1 MNKKRPS
8 RSKANF
14 RPRIFFNFLAQTF
27 TMKKIILPLA
37 FVFTSMVCAQ
47 AQKATV
53 QKLWAT
59 DTILKVPE
67 SVLVDDKENCIW
79 VSNIDGASTAKDGKG
94 SISKLSKS
102 GTPINLEWITGL
114 NAPKGMA
121 KYKQELYVADL
132 TELVVID
139 IKKAVIIKKIPI
151 EGSVFL
157 NDVTVNNKGAVFVS
171 DSRTGKVHRY
181 ENNVV
186 TTEVENLQGPNGL
199 LSIEDQLLIL
209 DKGSLLSLTASGA
222 ISKIMDGM
230 DPSTDGIERVAPNQ
244 YLVSCWNGIVYYVI
258 AGAQKITL
266 FDTRTEK
273 INSADIGY
281 DAKNKIIY
289 VPTFLK
295 NSVVAYQLQIQ

>member
-1 MNKKRPS
+1 
-8 RSKANF
+8 
-14 RPRIFFNFLAQTF
+14 
-27 TMKKIILPLA
+27 MKKLMTSLT
-37 FVFTSMVCAQ
+37 FVCFSLVSIN

-67 SVLVDDKENCIW
+67 SVLVDDKENCLW
-79 VSNIDGASTAKDGKG
+79 VSNIDGAANGKDGKG
-94 SISKLSKS
+94 SISKLSKT
-102 GTPINLEWITGL
+102 GTPINLDWVTGL

-139 IKKAVIIKKIPI
+139 IKKGVIKNKIKV

-157 NDVTVNNKGAVFVS
+157 NDVTVNKNGAVFVS
-171 DSRTGKVHRY
+171 DSRTGKLHRY
-181 ENNVV
+181 ENNMV
-186 TTEVENLQGPNGL
+186 TIEVENLQGPNGL
-199 LSIEDQLLIL
+199 LSIDDQLLIL
-209 DKGSLLSLTASGA
+209 DRGSLLSLTPGGT

-230 DPSTDGIERVAPNQ
+230 DPSTDGIEKVAPNQ
-244 YLVSCWNGIVYYVI
+244 YIVSCWNGIVYFVA

-266 FDTRTEK
+266 FDTRSEK

>member
-1 MNKKRPS
+1 
-8 RSKANF
+8 
-14 RPRIFFNFLAQTF
+14 
-27 TMKKIILPLA
+27 MKKIILSLT
-37 FVFTSMVCAQ
+37 FVYAVLMSAS

-67 SVLVDDKENCIW
+67 SVLVDDKENCLW
-79 VSNIDGASTAKDGKG
+79 VSNIDGASNGKDGKG
-94 SISKLSKS
+94 SISKLSKT
-102 GTPINLEWITGL
+102 GAPINLEWITGL

-139 IKKAVIIKKIPI
+139 VKKGVIKNKITI

-157 NDVTVNNKGAVFVS
+157 NDVTVNNNGAVFVS

-181 ENNVV
+181 ENNQV
-186 TTEVENLQGPNGL
+186 TLEVENLQGPNGL

-209 DKGSLLSLTASGA
+209 DRGSLLSVTPGGA

-244 YLVSCWNGIVYYVI
+244 YLVSCWNGIVYYVV
-258 AGAQKITL
+258 AGAQKVIL
-266 FDTRTEK
+266 FDTRSEK

-281 DAKNKIIY
+281 DAKKKIIY

-295 NSVVAYQLQIQ
+295 NNVVAYQLQIQ

>member
-1 MNKKRPS
+1 
-8 RSKANF
+8 
-14 RPRIFFNFLAQTF
+14 
-27 TMKKIILPLA
+27 MKKVILSLA
-37 FVFTSMVCAQ
+37 LVCAGLIGAN

-53 QKLWAT
+53 QKLWVT

-67 SVLVDDKENCIW
+67 SVLVDDKENCLW
-79 VSNIDGASTAKDGKG
+79 VSNIDGASNGKDGKG
-94 SISKLSKS
+94 SISKLSKT

-139 IKKAVIIKKIPI
+139 IKKATIIKRVPI

-157 NDVTVNNKGAVFVS
+157 NDVTVNSKGAVFVS

-181 ENNVV
+181 ENN
-186 TTEVENLQGPNGL
+186 TTTIEVENLQGPNGL

-209 DKGSLLSLTASGA
+209 DRGSLLSVTPGGA

-244 YLVSCWNGIVYYVI
+244 YLVSCWNGIVYYVV
-258 AGAQKITL
+258 AGAQKVTL
-266 FDTRTEK
+266 FDTRSEK

-281 DAKNKIIY
+281 DAKKKIIY

-295 NSVVAYQLQIQ
+295 NSVVAYQLEIQ

>member
-1 MNKKRPS
+1 
-8 RSKANF
+8 
-14 RPRIFFNFLAQTF
+14 
-27 TMKKIILPLA
+27 MKKLMTSLT
-37 FVFTSMVCAQ
+37 FVCFSLVSIN

-67 SVLVDDKENCIW
+67 SVLVDDKENCLW
-79 VSNIDGASTAKDGKG
+79 VSNIDGAANGKDGKG
-94 SISKLSKS
+94 SISKLSKT
-102 GTPINLEWITGL
+102 GTPINLDWVTGL

-139 IKKAVIIKKIPI
+139 IKKGIIKNKIKV

-157 NDVTVNNKGAVFVS
+157 NDVTVNKNGAVFVS
-171 DSRTGKVHRY
+171 DTRTGKVHRY
-181 ENNVV
+181 ENNMV
-186 TTEVENLQGPNGL
+186 TIEVENLQGPNGL
-199 LSIEDQLLIL
+199 LSIDDQLLIL
-209 DKGSLLSLTASGA
+209 DRGSLLSLAPGGT

-230 DPSTDGIERVAPNQ
+230 DPSTDGIEKVAPNQ
-244 YLVSCWNGIVYYVI
+244 YIVSCWNGIVYFVA

-266 FDTRTEK
+266 FDTRSEK

>member
-1 MNKKRPS
+1 
-8 RSKANF
+8 
-14 RPRIFFNFLAQTF
+14 
-27 TMKKIILPLA
+27 MKKIIIFLA
-37 FVFTSMVCAQ
+37 FVCCSVGTIN
-47 AQKATV
+47 AQKVTV

-67 SVLVDDKENCIW
+67 SVLVDDKENCLW
-79 VSNIDGASTAKDGKG
+79 VSNIDGASNGKDGKG
-94 SISKLSKS
+94 SISKLSKT
-102 GTPINLEWITGL
+102 GTPINLDWVTGL

-139 IKKAVIIKKIPI
+139 IKKGVIKNKIKV

-157 NDVTVNNKGAVFVS
+157 NDVTVNKNGAVFVS

-181 ENNVV
+181 ENNMV
-186 TTEVENLQGPNGL
+186 TIEVENLQGPNGL
-199 LSIEDQLLIL
+199 LSIDDQLLIL
-209 DKGSLLSLTASGA
+209 DKGSLLSLTPGGT

-230 DPSTDGIERVAPNQ
+230 DPSTDGIEKVAPNQ
-244 YLVSCWNGIVYYVI
+244 YIVSCWNGIVYFVE

-266 FDTRTEK
+266 FDTRSEK

-281 DAKNKIIY
+281 DPKNRIIY

>member
-1 MNKKRPS
+1 
-8 RSKANF
+8 
-14 RPRIFFNFLAQTF
+14 
-27 TMKKIILPLA
+27 MKKIMTSLA
-37 FVFTSMVCAQ
+37 FVCFSLVNIN

-67 SVLVDDKENCIW
+67 SVLVDDKENCLW
-79 VSNIDGASTAKDGKG
+79 VSNIDGAANGKDGKG
-94 SISKLSKS
+94 SISKLSKT
-102 GTPINLEWITGL
+102 GTPINLDLITGL

-139 IKKAVIIKKIPI
+139 IKKGIIKNKIKV

-157 NDVTVNNKGAVFVS
+157 NDVTVNKNGAVFVS

-181 ENNVV
+181 ENNMV
-186 TTEVENLQGPNGL
+186 TIEAENLQGPNGL
-199 LSIEDQLLIL
+199 LSIDDQLLIL
-209 DKGSLLSLTASGA
+209 DRGSLLSVTPGGT

-230 DPSTDGIERVAPNQ
+230 DPSTDGIEKVAPNQ
-244 YLVSCWNGIVYYVI
+244 YIVSCWNGIVYFVE

-266 FDTRTEK
+266 FDTRSEK

>member
-1 MNKKRPS
+1 MTS
-8 RSKANF
+8 
-14 RPRIFFNFLAQTF
+14 
-27 TMKKIILPLA
+27 LA
-37 FVFTSMVCAQ
+37 FVCFSLVSINAQ
-47 AQKATV
+47 IATV

-67 SVLVDDKENCIW
+67 SVLVDDKENCLW
-79 VSNIDGASTAKDGKG
+79 VSNIDGAANGKDGKG
-94 SISKLSKS
+94 SISKLSKT
-102 GTPINLEWITGL
+102 GTPINLDWITGL

-139 IKKAVIIKKIPI
+139 IKKGVIKNKIKV

-157 NDVTVNNKGAVFVS
+157 NDVTVNKNGAVFVS

-181 ENNVV
+181 ENNKV
-186 TTEVENLQGPNGL
+186 TIEAENLQGPNGL
-199 LSIEDQLLIL
+199 LSIDDQLLIL
-209 DKGSLLSLTASGA
+209 DRGSLLSLTPGGT

-230 DPSTDGIERVAPNQ
+230 DPSTDGIEKVAPNQ
-244 YLVSCWNGIVYYVI
+244 YIVSCWNGIVYFVE

-266 FDTRTEK
+266 FDTRSEK

>member
-1 MNKKRPS
+1 MTS
-8 RSKANF
+8 
-14 RPRIFFNFLAQTF
+14 
-27 TMKKIILPLA
+27 LA
-37 FVFTSMVCAQ
+37 FVCFSLVSIN

-67 SVLVDDKENCIW
+67 SVLVDDKENCLW
-79 VSNIDGASTAKDGKG
+79 VSNIDGAANGKDGKG
-94 SISKLSKS
+94 SISKLSKT
-102 GTPINLEWITGL
+102 GTPINLDWITGL

-139 IKKAVIIKKIPI
+139 IKKGVIKNKIKV

-157 NDVTVNNKGAVFVS
+157 NDVTVNKNGAVFVS
-171 DSRTGKVHRY
+171 DTRTGKVHRY
-181 ENNVV
+181 ENNKV
-186 TTEVENLQGPNGL
+186 TIEIENLQGPNGL
-199 LSIEDQLLIL
+199 LSIDDQLLIL
-209 DKGSLLSLTASGA
+209 DRGSLLSVTPGGT

-230 DPSTDGIERVAPNQ
+230 DPSTDGIEKVAPNQ
-244 YLVSCWNGIVYYVI
+244 YIVSCWNGIVYFV
-258 AGAQKITL
+258 ASGAQKTTF
-266 FDTRTEK
+266 FDTRSEK

>member
-1 MNKKRPS
+1 
-8 RSKANF
+8 
-14 RPRIFFNFLAQTF
+14 
-27 TMKKIILPLA
+27 MKKIICSLA
-37 FVFTSMVCAQ
+37 FVCAGLMNAN

-67 SVLVDDKENCIW
+67 SVLVDDKENCLW
-79 VSNIDGASTAKDGKG
+79 VSNIDGASNGKDGKG
-94 SISKLSKS
+94 SISKLSKT
-102 GTPINLEWITGL
+102 GAPINLDWVTGL
-114 NAPKGMA
+114 NAPKGLG

-139 IKKAVIIKKIPI
+139 IKKGIIKNKIKV

-157 NDVTVNNKGAVFVS
+157 NDVTVNKNGAVFVS
-171 DSRTGKVHRY
+171 DSRTGKVHRI
-181 ENNVV
+181 ENGIVSI
-186 TTEVENLQGPNGL
+186 EVENLQGPNGL

-209 DKGSLLSLTASGA
+209 DRGSLLSVTPGGA

-244 YLVSCWNGIVYYVI
+244 YIISCWNGIVYFVA

-266 FDTRTEK
+266 FDTRSEK

-289 VPTFLK
+289 VPTFMK

>member
-1 MNKKRPS
+1 
-8 RSKANF
+8 
-14 RPRIFFNFLAQTF
+14 
-27 TMKKIILPLA
+27 MKKIMISLA
-37 FVFTSMVCAQ
+37 LACFSLVSIY

-59 DTILKVPE
+59 DTILKIPE
-67 SVLVDDKENCIW
+67 SVLVDDKENCLW
-79 VSNIDGASTAKDGKG
+79 VSNIDGASNGKDGKG
-94 SISKLSKS
+94 SISKLSKTGS
-102 GTPINLEWITGL
+102 PVNLEWVTGL

-139 IKKAVIIKKIPI
+139 IKKGVIKNKIKV

-157 NDVTVNNKGAVFVS
+157 NDVTVNKNGAVFVS
-171 DSRTGKVHRY
+171 DSRTGKVHRI
-181 ENNVV
+181 ENGMVSI
-186 TTEVENLQGPNGL
+186 EVENLQGPNGL

-209 DKGSLLSLTASGA
+209 DRGSLLSVTPGGA

-244 YLVSCWNGIVYYVI
+244 YIVSCWNGIVYYIV

-266 FDTRTEK
+266 FDTRSEK

-289 VPTFLK
+289 VPTFMK
-295 NSVVAYQLQIQ
+295 NSVVPYQLQLQ

>member
-1 MNKKRPS
+1 
-8 RSKANF
+8 
-14 RPRIFFNFLAQTF
+14 
-27 TMKKIILPLA
+27 MKKLMTSLT
-37 FVFTSMVCAQ
+37 FVCFSLVSIN

-67 SVLVDDKENCIW
+67 SVLLDDKENCLW
-79 VSNIDGASTAKDGKG
+79 VSNIDGAANGKDGKG
-94 SISKLSKS
+94 SISKLSKT
-102 GTPINLEWITGL
+102 GTPINLDWITGL

-139 IKKAVIIKKIPI
+139 IKKGVIKNKIKV

-157 NDVTVNNKGAVFVS
+157 NDVTVNKNGAVFVS

-181 ENNVV
+181 ENNMV
-186 TTEVENLQGPNGL
+186 TIEVENLQGPNGL
-199 LSIEDQLLIL
+199 LSIDDQLLIL
-209 DKGSLLSLTASGA
+209 DRGSLLSVTPGGT

-230 DPSTDGIERVAPNQ
+230 DPSTDGIEKVAPNQ
-244 YLVSCWNGIVYYVI
+244 YIVSCWNGIVYFVE

-266 FDTRTEK
+266 FDTRSEK

>member
-1 MNKKRPS
+1 MTS
-8 RSKANF
+8 
-14 RPRIFFNFLAQTF
+14 LA
-27 TMKKIILPLA
+27 L
-37 FVFTSMVCAQ
+37 VCFSLVSIN

-59 DTILKVPE
+59 DTILKIPE
-67 SVLVDDKENCIW
+67 SVLVDDKENCLW
-79 VSNIDGASTAKDGKG
+79 VSNIDGASNGKDGKG
-94 SISKLSKS
+94 SISKLSKTGS
-102 GTPINLEWITGL
+102 PVNLEWVTGL

-139 IKKAVIIKKIPI
+139 IKKGVIKNKIKV

-157 NDVTVNNKGAVFVS
+157 NDVTVNKNGAVFVS
-171 DSRTGKVHRY
+171 DSRTGKVHRI
-181 ENNVV
+181 ENGIVSI
-186 TTEVENLQGPNGL
+186 EVENLQGPNGL

-209 DKGSLLSLTASGA
+209 DRGSLLSVTPGGA

-244 YLVSCWNGIVYYVI
+244 YIVSCWNGIVYFVA

-266 FDTRTEK
+266 FDTRSEK

>member
-1 MNKKRPS
+1 
-8 RSKANF
+8 
-14 RPRIFFNFLAQTF
+14 
-27 TMKKIILPLA
+27 MKKIMTSLA
-37 FVFTSMVCAQ
+37 LVCFSLVSIN

-59 DTILKVPE
+59 DTILKIPE
-67 SVLVDDKENCIW
+67 SVLVDDKENCLW
-79 VSNIDGASTAKDGKG
+79 VSNIDGASNGNDAKG
-94 SISKLSKS
+94 SISKLSKT
-102 GTPINLEWITGL
+102 GTPINLDWVTGL

-132 TELVVID
+132 TELIVID
-139 IKKAVIIKKIPI
+139 IKKGVIKNKIKV

-157 NDVTVNNKGAVFVS
+157 NDVTVNKNGAVFVS
-171 DSRTGKVHRY
+171 DSRTGKVHRI
-181 ENNVV
+181 ENGMVSI
-186 TTEVENLQGPNGL
+186 EVENLQGPNGL

-209 DKGSLLSLTASGA
+209 DRGSLLSVTPGGA

-244 YLVSCWNGIVYYVI
+244 YIVSCWNGIVYFVA

-266 FDTRTEK
+266 FDTRSEK

-289 VPTFLK
+289 VPTFMK

>member
-1 MNKKRPS
+1 
-8 RSKANF
+8 
-14 RPRIFFNFLAQTF
+14 
-27 TMKKIILPLA
+27 MKKIICALA
-37 FVFTSMVCAQ
+37 FITTGLISAS

-102 GTPINLEWITGL
+102 GTPIHLEWLTGL

-139 IKKAVIIKKIPI
+139 IKKATIIKKIPI

-181 ENNVV
+181 ENNIVSL
-186 TTEVENLQGPNGL
+186 EIENLQGPNGL

-209 DKGSLLSLTASGA
+209 DRGSLLSLSPSGA

-244 YLVSCWNGIVYYVI
+244 YLVSCWNGIVYYVV

>member
-1 MNKKRPS
+1 
-8 RSKANF
+8 
-14 RPRIFFNFLAQTF
+14 
-27 TMKKIILPLA
+27 MKKTILSLALIINV
-37 FVFTSMVCAQ
+37 FVSVS

-79 VSNIDGASTAKDGKG
+79 VSNIDGASTGKDGKG
-94 SISKLSKS
+94 SISKLSKT
-102 GTPINLEWITGL
+102 GMPINLEWVTGL

-139 IKKAVIIKKIPI
+139 IKKATIVKRVPI

-157 NDVTVNNKGAVFVS
+157 NDVTVNKNGAVFVS

-181 ENNVV
+181 ENN
-186 TTEVENLQGPNGL
+186 TTTIEVENLQGPNGL

-209 DKGSLLSLTASGA
+209 DRGSLLSITPGGA

-244 YLVSCWNGIVYYVI
+244 YIVSCWNGIVYYVV
-258 AGAQKITL
+258 AGAQKVTL
-266 FDTRTEK
+266 FDTRSEK

-281 DAKNKIIY
+281 DAKKKIIY

-295 NSVVAYQLQIQ
+295 NNVVAYQLQIQ

>member
-1 MNKKRPS
+1 
-8 RSKANF
+8 
-14 RPRIFFNFLAQTF
+14 
-27 TMKKIILPLA
+27 MKKLMTSLT
-37 FVFTSMVCAQ
+37 FVCFSLVSIN

-67 SVLVDDKENCIW
+67 SVLVDDKENCLW
-79 VSNIDGASTAKDGKG
+79 VSNIDGAANGKDGKG
-94 SISKLSKS
+94 SISKLSKT
-102 GTPINLEWITGL
+102 GTPINLDWVTGL

-139 IKKAVIIKKIPI
+139 IKKGIIKNKIKV

-157 NDVTVNNKGAVFVS
+157 NDVTVNKNGAVFVS
-171 DSRTGKVHRY
+171 DTRTGKVHRY
-181 ENNVV
+181 ENNMV
-186 TTEVENLQGPNGL
+186 TIEAENLQGPNGL
-199 LSIEDQLLIL
+199 LSIDDQLLIL
-209 DKGSLLSLTASGA
+209 DRGSLLSLTPGGT

-230 DPSTDGIERVAPNQ
+230 DPSTDGIEKVAPNQ
-244 YLVSCWNGIVYYVI
+244 YIVSCWNGIVYFVE
-258 AGAQKITL
+258 AGSQKITL
-266 FDTRTEK
+266 FDTRSEK

>member
-1 MNKKRPS
+1 
-8 RSKANF
+8 
-14 RPRIFFNFLAQTF
+14 
-27 TMKKIILPLA
+27 MKKIMTSLA
-37 FVFTSMVCAQ
+37 FVCFSLVSINAQ
-47 AQKATV
+47 IATV

-67 SVLVDDKENCIW
+67 SVLVDDKENCLW
-79 VSNIDGASTAKDGKG
+79 VSNIDGAANGKDGKG
-94 SISKLSKS
+94 SISKLSKT
-102 GTPINLEWITGL
+102 GTPINLDWITGL

-132 TELVVID
+132 TELIVID
-139 IKKAVIIKKIPI
+139 IKKGVIKNKIKV

-157 NDVTVNNKGAVFVS
+157 NDVTVNKNGAVFVS

-181 ENNVV
+181 ENNMV
-186 TTEVENLQGPNGL
+186 TIEVENLQGPNGL
-199 LSIEDQLLIL
+199 LSIDDQLLIL
-209 DKGSLLSLTASGA
+209 DRGSLLSVTPGGT

-230 DPSTDGIERVAPNQ
+230 DPSTDGIEKVAPNQ
-244 YLVSCWNGIVYYVI
+244 YIVSCWNGIVYFVA

-266 FDTRTEK
+266 FDTRSEK

>member
-1 MNKKRPS
+1 
-8 RSKANF
+8 
-14 RPRIFFNFLAQTF
+14 
-27 TMKKIILPLA
+27 MKKIILSLS
-37 FVFTSMVCAQ
+37 FVCAGLISAS

-67 SVLVDDKENCIW
+67 SVLVDDKENCLW
-79 VSNIDGASTAKDGKG
+79 VSNIDGASNGKDGKG
-94 SISKLSKS
+94 SISKLSKT
-102 GTPINLEWITGL
+102 GAPINLEWITGL

-139 IKKAVIIKKIPI
+139 VKKGVIKNKITI

-157 NDVTVNNKGAVFVS
+157 NDVTVNNNGAVFVS

-181 ENNVV
+181 ENNQV
-186 TTEVENLQGPNGL
+186 TIEVENLQGPNGL

-209 DKGSLLSLTASGA
+209 DRGSLLSVTPGGA

-244 YLVSCWNGIVYYVI
+244 YLVSCWNGIVYYVV
-258 AGAQKITL
+258 AGAQKVTL
-266 FDTRTEK
+266 FDTRSEK

-281 DAKNKIIY
+281 DAKKKIIY

-295 NSVVAYQLQIQ
+295 NNVVAYQLQIQ

>member
-1 MNKKRPS
+1 MIS
-8 RSKANF
+8 
-14 RPRIFFNFLAQTF
+14 LA
-27 TMKKIILPLA
+27 LA
-37 FVFTSMVCAQ
+37 CFSLVSIY

-59 DTILKVPE
+59 DTILKIPE
-67 SVLVDDKENCIW
+67 SVLVDDKENCLW
-79 VSNIDGASTAKDGKG
+79 VSNIDGASNGKDGKG
-94 SISKLSKS
+94 SISKLSKTGS
-102 GTPINLEWITGL
+102 PVNLEWVTGL
-114 NAPKGMA
+114 NAPKGLA

-139 IKKAVIIKKIPI
+139 IKKGVIKNKIKV

-157 NDVTVNNKGAVFVS
+157 NDVTVNKNGAVFVS
-171 DSRTGKVHRY
+171 DSRTGKVHRI
-181 ENNVV
+181 ENGIVSI
-186 TTEVENLQGPNGL
+186 EVENLQGPNGL

-209 DKGSLLSLTASGA
+209 DRGSLLSVTPGGA

-244 YLVSCWNGIVYYVI
+244 YIVSCWNGIVYYIV

-266 FDTRTEK
+266 FDTRSEK

-289 VPTFLK
+289 VPTFMK

>member
-1 MNKKRPS
+1 
-8 RSKANF
+8 
-14 RPRIFFNFLAQTF
+14 
-27 TMKKIILPLA
+27 MKKIICSLA
-37 FVFTSMVCAQ
+37 FVCAGLMNAN

-67 SVLVDDKENCIW
+67 SVLVDDKENCLW
-79 VSNIDGASTAKDGKG
+79 VSNIDGASNGKDGKG
-94 SISKLSKS
+94 SISKLSKT
-102 GTPINLEWITGL
+102 GVPINLDWVTGL
-114 NAPKGMA
+114 NAPKGMG

-139 IKKAVIIKKIPI
+139 IKKGIIKNKIKV

-157 NDVTVNNKGAVFVS
+157 NDVTVNKNGAVFVS
-171 DSRTGKVHRY
+171 DSRTGKVHRI
-181 ENNVV
+181 ENGIVSI
-186 TTEVENLQGPNGL
+186 EVENLQGPNGL

-209 DKGSLLSLTASGA
+209 DRGSLLSVTPGGA

-244 YLVSCWNGIVYYVI
+244 YIISCWNGIVYFVA

-266 FDTRTEK
+266 FDTRSEK

-289 VPTFLK
+289 VPTFMK
-295 NSVVAYQLQIQ
+295 NSVVAYQLQLQ

>member
-1 MNKKRPS
+1 
-8 RSKANF
+8 
-14 RPRIFFNFLAQTF
+14 
-27 TMKKIILPLA
+27 MKKIMTSLA
-37 FVFTSMVCAQ
+37 FVCFCLVSIN

-53 QKLWAT
+53 LKLWAT
-59 DTILKVPE
+59 DTILKIPE
-67 SVLVDDKENCIW
+67 SVLVDDKKNCLW
-79 VSNIDGASTAKDGKG
+79 VSNIDGAANDKDGKG
-94 SISKLSKS
+94 SISKLSKT
-102 GTPINLEWITGL
+102 GTPINLDWVTGL

-139 IKKAVIIKKIPI
+139 IKKGIIKNKIKV

-157 NDVTVNNKGAVFVS
+157 NDVTVNKNGAVFVS
-171 DSRTGKVHRY
+171 DTRTGKVHRY
-181 ENNVV
+181 ENNMV
-186 TTEVENLQGPNGL
+186 TIEVENLQGPNGL
-199 LSIEDQLLIL
+199 LSIDDQLLIL
-209 DKGSLLSLTASGA
+209 DRGSLLSLTPGGT

-230 DPSTDGIERVAPNQ
+230 DPSTDGIEKVAPNQ
-244 YLVSCWNGIVYYVI
+244 YIVSCWNGIVYFVA

-266 FDTRTEK
+266 FDTRSEK

>member
-1 MNKKRPS
+1 
-8 RSKANF
+8 
-14 RPRIFFNFLAQTF
+14 
-27 TMKKIILPLA
+27 MKKIMTSLA
-37 FVFTSMVCAQ
+37 FVCFSLVSIN
-47 AQKATV
+47 AQKVTV

-67 SVLVDDKENCIW
+67 SVLVDDKENCLW
-79 VSNIDGASTAKDGKG
+79 VSNIDGAANGKDGKG
-94 SISKLSKS
+94 SISKLSKT
-102 GTPINLEWITGL
+102 GTPINLDWVTGL

-139 IKKAVIIKKIPI
+139 IKKGVIKNKIKV

-157 NDVTVNNKGAVFVS
+157 NDVTVNKNGAVFVS
-171 DSRTGKVHRY
+171 DTRTGKVHRY
-181 ENNVV
+181 ENNMV
-186 TTEVENLQGPNGL
+186 TIEVENLQGPNGL
-199 LSIEDQLLIL
+199 LSIDDQLLIL
-209 DKGSLLSLTASGA
+209 DRGSLLSLTPGGT

-230 DPSTDGIERVAPNQ
+230 DPSTDGIEKVAPNQ
-244 YLVSCWNGIVYYVI
+244 YIVSCWNGIVYFVA

-266 FDTRTEK
+266 FDTRSEK

>member
-1 MNKKRPS
+1 
-8 RSKANF
+8 
-14 RPRIFFNFLAQTF
+14 
-27 TMKKIILPLA
+27 MKKLMTSLT
-37 FVFTSMVCAQ
+37 FVCFSLVSIN

-67 SVLVDDKENCIW
+67 SVLVDDKENCLW
-79 VSNIDGASTAKDGKG
+79 VSNIDGAANGKDGKG
-94 SISKLSKS
+94 SISKLSKT
-102 GTPINLEWITGL
+102 GTPINLDWVTGL

-139 IKKAVIIKKIPI
+139 IKKGVIKNKIKV

-157 NDVTVNNKGAVFVS
+157 NDVTVNKNGAVFVS
-171 DSRTGKVHRY
+171 DTRTGKVHRY
-181 ENNVV
+181 ENNMV
-186 TTEVENLQGPNGL
+186 TIEAENLQGPNGL
-199 LSIEDQLLIL
+199 LSIDDQLLIL
-209 DKGSLLSLTASGA
+209 DRGSLLSLTPGGT

-230 DPSTDGIERVAPNQ
+230 DPSTDGIEKVAPNQ
-244 YLVSCWNGIVYYVI
+244 YIVSCWNGIVYFVE

-266 FDTRTEK
+266 FDTRSEK

>member
-1 MNKKRPS
+1 
-8 RSKANF
+8 
-14 RPRIFFNFLAQTF
+14 
-27 TMKKIILPLA
+27 MKKIMTSLA
-37 FVFTSMVCAQ
+37 FVCFSLVSIN
-47 AQKATV
+47 AQKVTV

-67 SVLVDDKENCIW
+67 SVLVDDKENCLW
-79 VSNIDGASTAKDGKG
+79 VSNIDGAANGKDGKG
-94 SISKLSKS
+94 SISKLSKK
-102 GTPINLEWITGL
+102 GTPINLDWITGL

-132 TELVVID
+132 TELIVID
-139 IKKAVIIKKIPI
+139 IKKGIIKNKIKV

-157 NDVTVNNKGAVFVS
+157 NDVTVNKNGAVFVS
-171 DSRTGKVHRY
+171 DTRTGKVHRY
-181 ENNVV
+181 ENNMV
-186 TTEVENLQGPNGL
+186 TIEVENLQGPNGL
-199 LSIEDQLLIL
+199 LSIDDQLLIL
-209 DKGSLLSLTASGA
+209 DRGSLLSVTPGGT

-230 DPSTDGIERVAPNQ
+230 DLSTDGIEKVAPNQ
-244 YLVSCWNGIVYYVI
+244 YIVSCWNGIVYFVA

-266 FDTRTEK
+266 FDTRSEK

>member
-1 MNKKRPS
+1 MALACAGLIG
-8 RSKANF
+8 AN
-14 RPRIFFNFLAQTF
+14 
-27 TMKKIILPLA
+27 
-37 FVFTSMVCAQ
+37 

-53 QKLWAT
+53 QKLWST

-67 SVLVDDKENCIW
+67 SVLVDDKENCLW
-79 VSNIDGASTAKDGKG
+79 VSNIDGASNGRDGKG
-94 SISKLSKS
+94 SISKLSKT
-102 GTPINLEWITGL
+102 GTPINLEWVTGL

-139 IKKAVIIKKIPI
+139 IKKGVIKNKIAI

-157 NDVTVNNKGAVFVS
+157 NDVTVNNNGAVFVS

-181 ENNVV
+181 ENNQV
-186 TTEVENLQGPNGL
+186 TIEVENLQGPNGL

-209 DKGSLLSLTASGA
+209 DRGSLLSVTPGGA

-244 YLVSCWNGIVYYVI
+244 YLVSCWNGIVYYVV
-258 AGAQKITL
+258 AGAQKVIL
-266 FDTRTEK
+266 FDTRSEK

-281 DAKNKIIY
+281 DAKKKIIY

-295 NSVVAYQLQIQ
+295 NNVVAYQLQIQ

>member
-1 MNKKRPS
+1 
-8 RSKANF
+8 
-14 RPRIFFNFLAQTF
+14 
-27 TMKKIILPLA
+27 MKKLMTSLT
-37 FVFTSMVCAQ
+37 FVCFSLVSIN

-67 SVLVDDKENCIW
+67 SVLVDDKENCLW
-79 VSNIDGASTAKDGKG
+79 VSNIDGAANGKDGKG
-94 SISKLSKS
+94 SISKLSKT
-102 GTPINLEWITGL
+102 GTPINLDWITGL

-139 IKKAVIIKKIPI
+139 IKKGVIKNKIKV

-157 NDVTVNNKGAVFVS
+157 NDVTVNKNGAVFVS
-171 DSRTGKVHRY
+171 DSRTGKLHRY
-181 ENNVV
+181 ENNMV
-186 TTEVENLQGPNGL
+186 TIEVENLQGPNGL
-199 LSIEDQLLIL
+199 LSIDDQLLIL
-209 DKGSLLSLTASGA
+209 DRGSLLSLTPGGT

-230 DPSTDGIERVAPNQ
+230 DPSTDGIEKVAPNQ
-244 YLVSCWNGIVYYVI
+244 YIVSCWNGIVYFVA

-266 FDTRTEK
+266 FDTRSEK

>member
-1 MNKKRPS
+1 
-8 RSKANF
+8 
-14 RPRIFFNFLAQTF
+14 
-27 TMKKIILPLA
+27 MKKTILSLALIINV
-37 FVFTSMVCAQ
+37 FVSVS

-79 VSNIDGASTAKDGKG
+79 VSNIDGASNGKDGKG
-94 SISKLSKS
+94 SISKLSKT
-102 GTPINLEWITGL
+102 GMPINLEWITGL

-139 IKKAVIIKKIPI
+139 IKKATIVKRVPI

-157 NDVTVNNKGAVFVS
+157 NDVTVNKNGAVFVS

-181 ENNVV
+181 ENN
-186 TTEVENLQGPNGL
+186 TTTIEVENLQGPNGL

-209 DKGSLLSLTASGA
+209 DRGSLLSVTPGGA

-244 YLVSCWNGIVYYVI
+244 YIVSCWNGIVYYIV
-258 AGAQKITL
+258 AGAQKVTL
-266 FDTRTEK
+266 FDTRSEK

-281 DAKNKIIY
+281 DAKKKIIY

-295 NSVVAYQLQIQ
+295 NNVVAYQLQIQ

>member
-1 MNKKRPS
+1 
-8 RSKANF
+8 
-14 RPRIFFNFLAQTF
+14 
-27 TMKKIILPLA
+27 MKKVIGSLA
-37 FVFTSMVCAQ
+37 LVIVVFVSAS

-53 QKLWAT
+53 QKLWTT
-59 DTILKVPE
+59 DTILKIPE

-79 VSNIDGASTAKDGKG
+79 VSNIDGASNGKDGKG
-94 SISKLSKS
+94 SISKLSKT

-121 KYKQELYVADL
+121 KFKQELYVADL

-139 IKKAVIIKKIPI
+139 IKKATIIKRVPI

-181 ENNVV
+181 ENN
-186 TTEVENLQGPNGL
+186 TTTIEVENLQGPNGL

-209 DKGSLLSLTASGA
+209 DRGSLLSVTPGGA

-244 YLVSCWNGIVYYVI
+244 YLVSCWNGIVYYVV
-258 AGAQKITL
+258 AGAQKVIL
-266 FDTRTEK
+266 FDTRSEK

-281 DAKNKIIY
+281 DAKKKIIY

-295 NSVVAYQLQIQ
+295 NNVVAYQLEIQ

>member
-1 MNKKRPS
+1 
-8 RSKANF
+8 
-14 RPRIFFNFLAQTF
+14 
-27 TMKKIILPLA
+27 MKKIMTSLA
-37 FVFTSMVCAQ
+37 FVCFSLVSIN

-67 SVLVDDKENCIW
+67 SVLVDDKENCLW
-79 VSNIDGASTAKDGKG
+79 VSNIDGAANGKDGKG
-94 SISKLSKS
+94 SISKLSKT
-102 GTPINLEWITGL
+102 GTPINLDWITGL

-139 IKKAVIIKKIPI
+139 IKKGVIKNKIKV

-157 NDVTVNNKGAVFVS
+157 NDVTVNKNGAVFVS

-181 ENNVV
+181 ENNMV
-186 TTEVENLQGPNGL
+186 TIEVENLQGPNGL
-199 LSIEDQLLIL
+199 LSIDDQLLIL
-209 DKGSLLSLTASGA
+209 DRGSLLSVAPGGT

-230 DPSTDGIERVAPNQ
+230 DPSTDGIEKVAPNQ
-244 YLVSCWNGIVYYVI
+244 YIVSCWNGIVYFVT

-266 FDTRTEK
+266 FDTRSEK

-281 DAKNKIIY
+281 DAKNKIIF

>member
-1 MNKKRPS
+1 
-8 RSKANF
+8 
-14 RPRIFFNFLAQTF
+14 
-27 TMKKIILPLA
+27 MKKVLLSLA
-37 FVFTSMVCAQ
+37 LVITVFANLN

-79 VSNIDGASTAKDGKG
+79 VSNIDGASNGKDGKG
-94 SISKLSKS
+94 SISKLSKT

-139 IKKAVIIKKIPI
+139 IKKATIIKRVPI

-181 ENNVV
+181 ENNN
-186 TTEVENLQGPNGL
+186 TTIEVENLQGPNGL

-209 DKGSLLSLTASGA
+209 DRGSLLSVTPGGA

-244 YLVSCWNGIVYYVI
+244 YLVSCWNGIVYYIV
-258 AGAQKITL
+258 AGAQKVTL
-266 FDTRTEK
+266 FDTRSEK

-281 DAKNKIIY
+281 DAKKKIIY

-295 NSVVAYQLQIQ
+295 NNVVAYQLQIQ

>member
-1 MNKKRPS
+1 
-8 RSKANF
+8 
-14 RPRIFFNFLAQTF
+14 
-27 TMKKIILPLA
+27 MKKIMTSLA
-37 FVFTSMVCAQ
+37 LACFSLVSINAQ
-47 AQKATV
+47 IATV

-59 DTILKVPE
+59 DTILKIPE
-67 SVLVDDKENCIW
+67 SVLVDDKENCLW
-79 VSNIDGASTAKDGKG
+79 VSNIDGASNGKDGKG
-94 SISKLSKS
+94 SISKLSKT
-102 GTPINLEWITGL
+102 GAAITLDWVTGL

-139 IKKAVIIKKIPI
+139 IKKGVIKNKIKV

-157 NDVTVNNKGAVFVS
+157 NDVTVNKNGAVFVS
-171 DSRTGKVHRY
+171 DSRTGKVHRI
-181 ENNVV
+181 ENGIVSI
-186 TTEVENLQGPNGL
+186 EVENLQGPNGI
-199 LSIEDQLLIL
+199 LSIDDQLLIL
-209 DKGSLLSLTASGA
+209 DRGSLLSVTPGGA

-244 YLVSCWNGIVYYVI
+244 YIVSCWNGIVYYIV

-266 FDTRTEK
+266 FDTRSEK

-289 VPTFLK
+289 VPTFMK

>member
-1 MNKKRPS
+1 
-8 RSKANF
+8 
-14 RPRIFFNFLAQTF
+14 
-27 TMKKIILPLA
+27 MKKIMTSLA
-37 FVFTSMVCAQ
+37 FVCFSLVSIN

-67 SVLVDDKENCIW
+67 SVLVDDKENCLW
-79 VSNIDGASTAKDGKG
+79 VSNIDGAANGIDGKG
-94 SISKLSKS
+94 SISKLSKT
-102 GTPINLEWITGL
+102 GTPINLDWITGL

-132 TELVVID
+132 TELIVID
-139 IKKAVIIKKIPI
+139 IKKGVIKNKIKV

-157 NDVTVNNKGAVFVS
+157 NDVTVNKNGAVFVS

-181 ENNVV
+181 ENNMV
-186 TTEVENLQGPNGL
+186 TIEVENLQGPNGL
-199 LSIEDQLLIL
+199 LSIDDQLLIL
-209 DKGSLLSLTASGA
+209 DRGSLLSLAPGGT

-230 DPSTDGIERVAPNQ
+230 DPSTDGIEKVAPNQ
-244 YLVSCWNGIVYYVI
+244 YIISCWNGIVYFVE

-266 FDTRTEK
+266 FDTRSEK

>member
-1 MNKKRPS
+1 
-8 RSKANF
+8 
-14 RPRIFFNFLAQTF
+14 
-27 TMKKIILPLA
+27 MKKIILSLT
-37 FVFTSMVCAQ
+37 FVCAVLISAS

-67 SVLVDDKENCIW
+67 SVLVDDKENCLW
-79 VSNIDGASTAKDGKG
+79 VSNIDGASNGKDGKG
-94 SISKLSKS
+94 SISKLSKT
-102 GTPINLEWITGL
+102 GAPINLEWITGL

-139 IKKAVIIKKIPI
+139 VKKGVIKNKITI

-157 NDVTVNNKGAVFVS
+157 NDVTVNNNGAVFVS

-181 ENNVV
+181 ENNQV
-186 TTEVENLQGPNGL
+186 TIEVENLQGPNGL

-209 DKGSLLSLTASGA
+209 DRGSLLSVTPGGA

-244 YLVSCWNGIVYYVI
+244 YLVSCWNGIVYYVV
-258 AGAQKITL
+258 AGAQKVTL
-266 FDTRTEK
+266 FDTRSEK

-281 DAKNKIIY
+281 DAKKKIIY

>member
-1 MNKKRPS
+1 
-8 RSKANF
+8 
-14 RPRIFFNFLAQTF
+14 
-27 TMKKIILPLA
+27 MKKIILSLA
-37 FVFTSMVCAQ
+37 LMITVFASLN

-53 QKLWAT
+53 QKLWST

-79 VSNIDGASTAKDGKG
+79 VSNIDGASNGKDGKG
-94 SISKLSKS
+94 SISKLSKT
-102 GTPINLEWITGL
+102 GTPINLEWVTGL

-139 IKKAVIIKKIPI
+139 IKKGVIKNKIKV

-157 NDVTVNNKGAVFVS
+157 NDVTVNNNGAVFVS
-171 DSRTGKVHRY
+171 DSRTGKVHRF
-181 ENNVV
+181 ENNQV
-186 TTEVENLQGPNGL
+186 TIEVENLQGPNGL

-209 DKGSLLSLTASGA
+209 DRGSLLSVTPGGA

-244 YLVSCWNGIVYYVI
+244 YLISCWNGIVYYVV
-258 AGAQKITL
+258 AGAQKVTL
-266 FDTRTEK
+266 FDTRSEK

-281 DAKNKIIY
+281 DAKKKIIY

-295 NSVVAYQLQIQ
+295 NTVVAYQLQIQ

>member
-1 MNKKRPS
+1 
-8 RSKANF
+8 
-14 RPRIFFNFLAQTF
+14 
-27 TMKKIILPLA
+27 MKKIMTSLA
-37 FVFTSMVCAQ
+37 LACFSLVSIN

-59 DTILKVPE
+59 DTILKIPE
-67 SVLVDDKENCIW
+67 SVLVDDKENCLW
-79 VSNIDGASTAKDGKG
+79 VSNIDGASNGKDGKG
-94 SISKLSKS
+94 SISKLSKT
-102 GTPINLEWITGL
+102 GAPINMDWVTGL

-139 IKKAVIIKKIPI
+139 IKKGVIKNKIKV

-157 NDVTVNNKGAVFVS
+157 NDVTVNKNGAVFVS
-171 DSRTGKVHRY
+171 DSRTGKVHRI
-181 ENNVV
+181 ENGIVSI
-186 TTEVENLQGPNGL
+186 EVENLQGPNGL

-209 DKGSLLSLTASGA
+209 DRGSLLSVTPGGA

-244 YLVSCWNGIVYYVI
+244 YIVSCWNGIVYYIV

-266 FDTRTEK
+266 FDTRSEK

-289 VPTFLK
+289 VPTFMK

>member
-1 MNKKRPS
+1 MTS
-8 RSKANF
+8 
-14 RPRIFFNFLAQTF
+14 
-27 TMKKIILPLA
+27 LA
-37 FVFTSMVCAQ
+37 FVCFSLVSIN
-47 AQKATV
+47 AQKVTV

-67 SVLVDDKENCIW
+67 SVLVDDKENCLW
-79 VSNIDGASTAKDGKG
+79 VSNIDGAANGKDGKG
-94 SISKLSKS
+94 SISKLSKT
-102 GTPINLEWITGL
+102 GTPINLDWVTGL

-139 IKKAVIIKKIPI
+139 IKKGVIKNKIKV

-157 NDVTVNNKGAVFVS
+157 NDVTVNKNGAVFVS
-171 DSRTGKVHRY
+171 DTRTGKVHRY
-181 ENNVV
+181 ENNMV
-186 TTEVENLQGPNGL
+186 TIEVENLQGPNGL
-199 LSIEDQLLIL
+199 LSIDDQLLIL
-209 DKGSLLSLTASGA
+209 DRGSLLSLTPGGT

-230 DPSTDGIERVAPNQ
+230 DLSTDGIEKVAPNQ
-244 YLVSCWNGIVYYVI
+244 YIVSCWNGIVYFVA

-266 FDTRTEK
+266 FDTRSEK

-295 NSVVAYQLQIQ
+295 NSVVAYQLQIH

>member
-1 MNKKRPS
+1 
-8 RSKANF
+8 
-14 RPRIFFNFLAQTF
+14 
-27 TMKKIILPLA
+27 MKKIICSLA
-37 FVFTSMVCAQ
+37 LVCAVLMNAS

-67 SVLVDDKENCIW
+67 SVLVDDKENCLW
-79 VSNIDGASTAKDGKG
+79 VSNIDGAANGKDGKG
-94 SISKLSKS
+94 SISKLSKT
-102 GTPINLEWITGL
+102 GTPINLDWITGL

-139 IKKAVIIKKIPI
+139 IKKGIIKNKIKV

-157 NDVTVNNKGAVFVS
+157 NDVTVNKNGAVFVS
-171 DSRTGKVHRY
+171 DTRTGKVHRY
-181 ENNVV
+181 ENNKV
-186 TTEVENLQGPNGL
+186 TIEIENLQGPNGL
-199 LSIEDQLLIL
+199 LSIDDQLLIL
-209 DKGSLLSLTASGA
+209 DRGSLLSVTPGGT

-230 DPSTDGIERVAPNQ
+230 DPSTDGIEKVAPNQ
-244 YLVSCWNGIVYYVI
+244 YIVSCWNGIVYFVE

-266 FDTRTEK
+266 FDTRSEK

>member
-1 MNKKRPS
+1 
-8 RSKANF
+8 
-14 RPRIFFNFLAQTF
+14 
-27 TMKKIILPLA
+27 MKKIIISLA
-37 FVFTSMVCAQ
+37 FACFSLVSIN

-59 DTILKVPE
+59 DTILKIPE
-67 SVLVDDKENCIW
+67 SVLVDDKENCLW
-79 VSNIDGASTAKDGKG
+79 VSNIDGASNGKDGKG
-94 SISKLSKS
+94 SISKLSKTGS
-102 GTPINLEWITGL
+102 PVNLEWVTGL

-139 IKKAVIIKKIPI
+139 IKKGVIKNKIKV
-151 EGSVFL
+151 EGSFFL
-157 NDVTVNNKGAVFVS
+157 NDVTVNKNGAVFVS
-171 DSRTGKVHRY
+171 DSRTGKVHRI
-181 ENNVV
+181 ENGIVSI
-186 TTEVENLQGPNGL
+186 EVENLQGPNGL

-209 DKGSLLSLTASGA
+209 DRGSLLSVTPGGA

-244 YLVSCWNGIVYYVI
+244 YIVSCWNGIVYYIV

-266 FDTRTEK
+266 FDTRSEK

-289 VPTFLK
+289 VPTFMK